1 MRIAMLSDFH
11 LGYERFRED
20 AYRQAEEALS
30 LAAEKADV
38 ILIPGDIFDN
48 REPSPDVL
56 AEAITIFRN
65 LSRREWNAKVVSF
78 SGEGRNFTNVPIIAI
93 PGTHERRAE
102 GIEDPVDLLGLAG
115 LLVDATNAQVVVEK
129 EGERIAIRGLGGIA
143 DDRFR
148 EIMERERPQP
158 MDGVFNVFFFH
169 QSLYELLP
177 FSKDF
182 LHVDELPKGFD
193 LYVNGHIHSRV
204 ESKAH
209 GKPFLISGSTVLTQ
223 LKDAEQEQK
232 GFYIFDTKTGDYS
245 FNRINS
251 RRFVLA
257 RMQIDGKNPSDIEGE
272 IERLVKKEAA
282 SGDKPILRIEI
293 EGTLKDGYKNLDL
306 NSQEIVARYKDSAV
320 VEIGKLGVESRQK
333 GDNGKGMESSLPEG
347 TSIKD
352 YGMGIF
358 VEKLKENKYELQRN
372 PSELFDMLSA
382 DEGKDKV
389 IKKVV
394 DSLLE

>member
-129 EGERIAIRGLGGIA
+129 KGERIAIRGLGGIA

-232 GFYIFDTKTGDYS
+232 GFYIFDTKTGGYS
-245 FNRINS
+245 FNRIKS

>member
-1 MRIAMLSDFH
+1 MKIAMLSDFH

-20 AYRQAEEALS
+20 AYRQAEEALGM
-30 LAAEKADV
+30 AAERADV
-38 ILIPGDIFDN
+38 ILIPGDIFDS
-48 REPSPDVL
+48 REPGPDVL
-56 AEAITIFRN
+56 AEAITLFRN
-65 LSRREWNAKVVSF
+65 LSRREWGAKVVMF
-78 SGEGRNFTNVPIIAI
+78 RGEGSHFTSVPIVAI

-102 GIEDPVDLLGLAG
+102 GVEDPVDLLGLAG
-115 LLVDATNAQVVVEK
+115 LLVDATNAQVVIQK
-129 EGERIAIRGLGGIA
+129 GNDKIAIRGLGGIA

-148 EIMERERPQP
+148 EILNREKPAP
-158 MDGVFNVFFFH
+158 MDGMFNVFFFH

-182 LHVDELPKGFD
+182 LHVDELPKGFG

-209 GKPFLISGSTVLTQ
+209 GSPFLISGSTVLTQ
-223 LKDAEQEQK
+223 LKEAEQEQK
-232 GFYIFDTKTGDYS
+232 GFYIFDTKTGGYS
-245 FNRINS
+245 FNRIKS

-257 RMQIDGKNPSDIEGE
+257 KMQIDGKNPSDIEGE
-272 IERLVKKEAA
+272 IDRLVKKEAA
-282 SGDKPILRIEI
+282 AGDKPVLRIEI
-293 EGTLKDGYKNLDL
+293 EGTLKDGYKSLDL
-306 NSQEIVARYKDSAV
+306 NAQEIAARYKDIAV

-333 GDNGKGMESSLPEG
+333 GDNAGGMESSLPEG

-358 VEKLKENKYELQRN
+358 VEKLRENKYELLRN

-389 IKKVV
+389 VKKVV